1 MPSRQSPPQLTI
13 VAPRGYPWAFNGPRQ
28 SRHRVRV
35 GNYLPLNKVRSDLDG
50 LTMFSPVDTAGAD
63 LIHAFNRIPLGIKP
77 YVIGFESHLPRVWGL
92 ENSGY
97 ERFLFA
103 RLLAARCRRIVAISH
118 YAARNFRE
126 GLAMAPMS
134 HSARQALGAK
144 LEVRLPNLDVPA
156 EPPAAPHPASE
167 FTVTFVGGHF
177 ARKGGCVVGRMAEL
191 SHLRRLPIHFNI
203 VSSLQ
208 TGGSIWTDPSRDGF
222 FDRYLSLLALPNVT
236 HALSMPNGEVRSLLA
251 RSHLCLLPT
260 FADTF
265 GFSVPEAMAGG
276 TPVLATA
283 QAALPEIIDDGIDGM
298 LLPPALTPGENGWIW
313 PYDRRGEVPFERLFD
328 DEVERLASAGL
339 ERLVALLG
347 DPGAYAQMRLAAHRK
362 ARRKFSSDAAG
373 TYWDQLYLDCV
384 DEKRSDRRANNKLQA
399 EEHDYRNGIGRL

>member
-1 MPSRQSPPQLTI
+1 MPSRKFRPQLTI

-35 GNYLPLNKVRSDLDG
+35 RSYLPLNKLRSDLDG
-50 LTMFSPVDTAGAD
+50 LTMFNPIDTAGAD

-103 RLLAARCRRIVAISH
+103 RLLAPRCRRIVAISH

-126 GLAMAPMS
+126 GLAVAPMS
-134 HSARQALGAK
+134 HSARQTLSAK
-144 LEVRLPNLDVPA
+144 LEVRFPNLDVPA
-156 EPPAAPHPASE
+156 EPPAGPEPASH
-167 FTVTFVGGHF
+167 FTVTFVGSHF

-191 SHLRRLPIHFNI
+191 SHLRRLPIHFHI

-208 TGGSIWTDPSRDGF
+208 TGGGIWTDPSRDGF

-236 HALSMPNGEVRSLLA
+236 HALSMPNAQVRAQLA
-251 RSHLCLLPT
+251 SSHICLLPT

-265 GFSVPEAMAGG
+265 GFSVAEAMAGG

-298 LLPPALTPGENGWIW
+298 LLAPALTPGENGWIW
-313 PYDRRGEVPFERLFD
+313 PYERRGEVQFERLFD
-328 DEVERLASAGL
+328 DEVERLAAAGL
-339 ERLVALLG
+339 ERLVALLENRN
-347 DPGAYAQMRLAAHRK
+347 AYAQMRLAAHRK
-362 ARRKFSSDAAG
+362 ARGKFGSDAAAA
-373 TYWDQLYLDCV
+373 YWDQLYLDCV
-384 DEKRSDRRANNKLQA
+384 DEKRSDRRANDKLQA
-399 EEHDYRNGIGRL
+399 EERDYGKRMGRL